1 MHSRRF
7 DGARALGAR
16 RATTLVAIGNFDG
29 VHLGHRVVL
38 EAAVRIARE
47 RGLMPVVLTFHPH
60 PAEVL
65 GRGTLPVLT
74 TLERKVQ
81 LLCEFDPSIRVV
93 VEPFT
98 VELSK
103 MSPRTFAEE
112 LLVEQLGARVV
123 MVGENFR
130 FGHGRAG
137 DLRVLR
143 ELGKELGFEAHAEPL
158 SGDSAGAFSSSRI
171 RAAITEGDLA
181 TAERLLGRPHAL
193 TGIVESGQGR
203 GRTIGVP
210 TANLGGVAEALP
222 PYGVYAGLVDLLDD
236 DGSTRNLGFAA
247 ANIGDRPTVKGGFA
261 VEAHL
266 LGYDGDLY
274 GKRLRLHVIERLR
287 EERRFAGL
295 EELKAQI
302 QIDVAAARDVL
313 SRREPEH

>member
-1 MHSRRF
+1 
-7 DGARALGAR
+7 
-16 RATTLVAIGNFDG
+16 
-29 VHLGHRVVL
+29 
-38 EAAVRIARE
+38 
-47 RGLMPVVLTFHPH
+47 
-60 PAEVL
+60 VL

-81 LLCEFDPSIRVV
+81 LLCDFDPSIRVV

-103 MSPRTFAEE
+103 MSPRAFAEA

-143 ELGKELGFEAHAEPL
+143 ELGNELGFEAHAEPL

-210 TANLGGVAEALP
+210 TANLGGVVEAQP
-222 PYGVYAGLVDLLDD
+222 PYGVYAGLVDLLDS
-236 DGSTRNLGFAA
+236 DGSATNLGFAA
-247 ANIGDRPTVKGGFA
+247 ANIGDRPTVKAGFA

-266 LGYDGDLY
+266 LDFDGDLY
-274 GKRLRLHVIERLR
+274 GKRLRLHLVERLR
-287 EERRFAGL
+287 DELRFAGVA
-295 EELKAQI
+295 ELKVQI
-302 QIDVAAARDVL
+302 QSDLTAARDVL
-313 SRREPEH
+313 SRRAL